1 MKKMTIYEPALCCST
16 GLCGP
21 SPDKEL
27 MRVST
32 IVDKLSKNGANITRY
47 NLNSAPNEFVENKK
61 VNDILNEKGDSVL
74 PIILLDDEVVIEGR
88 YPTNEEFYEL
98 VLLDGKIEDKETSSD
113 SGCCCS
119 SESGCC

>member
-47 NLNSAPNEFVENKK
+47 NLNNAPNEFVENKK
-61 VNDILNEKGDSVL
+61 VNDILNEKGDKAL
-74 PIILLDDEVVIEGR
+74 PIILIEDEVVMEGR

-98 VLLDGKIEDKETSSD
+98 VLLDGKIEDKETRSD